1 VLKERTRI
9 APSILAADF
18 TRLGDQLH
26 ACEAVGADWIHID
39 VMDGRFVPN
48 ISMGPMITAAARR
61 ATKVPLDVHLMIV
74 EPDHLLE
81 AFAEAGAKRINVH
94 WETCPH
100 LDRTVRAIKELGCEV
115 GVAINPHTPALLL
128 SEILPMLDAVL
139 VMTVNP
145 GFGGQTF
152 IESSLNKIR
161 QLRALIG
168 ATGQRIDV
176 VVDGGINLETAA
188 KVVDAGAD
196 VLVVGS
202 ALFTDQYS
210 VATGMN
216 RLRAAVSSKKPV

>member
-1 VLKERTRI
+1 MLKERIRI

-18 TRLGDQLH
+18 TRLGEQLQ
-26 ACEAVGADWIHID
+26 ACEAVGADWIHVD
-39 VMDGRFVPN
+39 VMDGQFVPN
-48 ISMGPMITAAARR
+48 ITMGPIVTAAAHR

-81 AFAEAGAKRINVH
+81 AFAKAGAKRLNVH

-100 LDRTVRAIKELGCEV
+100 LDRTVRAIKALGCDV

-128 SEILPMLDAVL
+128 SEILPLLDAVL

-145 GFGGQTF
+145 GFGGQELITGT
-152 IESSLNKIR
+152 LNKIR
-161 QLRALIG
+161 EIRALIS
-168 ATGQRIDV
+168 ATGRHIDL
-176 VVDGGINLETAA
+176 VVDGGVNTETAA
-188 KVVDAGAD
+188 TAVEAGAD

-210 VATGMN
+210 VATGME
-216 RLRAAVSSKKPV
+216 RLQSAIGNKKPV